1 MLVFGHFFA
10 LLVGVSIP
18 IFQYF
23 LSDLFDAFGPL
34 MSKDEQMQKVE
45 LTVRILIGVGFGTWL
60 LAYLYTSLLSSF
72 ALSLS
77 RRVKKQYL
85 TAILNQECA
94 WFDQI
99 KYTELSAKISRETEA
114 LQRGTGEK
122 AGNVSV
128 ALGTIISGIVIAA
141 LRGWAISLC
150 ILGSAPLI
158 SLCAYT
164 YAFAIGGNSAKGMLA
179 YSQSAGYAE

>member
-1 MLVFGHFFA
+1 VPFSKILSKATGLEIIMLGFGHFFA

-94 WFDQI
+94 WFD
-99 KYTELSAKISRETEA
+99 
-114 LQRGTGEK
+114 
-122 AGNVSV
+122 
-128 ALGTIISGIVIAA
+128 
-141 LRGWAISLC
+141 
-150 ILGSAPLI
+150 
-158 SLCAYT
+158 
-164 YAFAIGGNSAKGMLA
+164 
-179 YSQSAGYAE
+179 